1 MQVDIKFWLKNIMSI
16 IKIYHNQRWSKSRE
30 SVKILENSEH
40 EYEIVDYMNK
50 PPTPKQLESL
60 SRKMQISAREFI
72 RCREAIFRDL
82 NLKPHLDDDDILF
95 KHMSKYPQLIERPI
109 VVKGDKAVLGRPSER
124 VCDLLDS

>member
-1 MQVDIKFWLKNIMSI
+1 M
-16 IKIYHNQRWSKSRE
+16 
-30 SVKILENSEH
+30 KILENSEH